1 MFSPGMDGLSSDQ
14 DHGRLSRRR
23 FIAQLTATGLL
34 APALSRSAHAAPPA
48 TRMRLACQTNAW
60 PFVSGLQ
67 GLIPVL
73 ETIKS
78 LGFQGYETSYRN
90 VQEAFSDPKPARD
103 QLEETGLVCAGIHV
117 AAPHLYEPETCIPPL
132 PFLRKIADGSS
143 ALGAEYLILSGR
155 GVGQVDG
162 QLNRDILNQKIA
174 ALLEVAQYCH
184 DLGLKLSYHNHAD
197 DFLRNGA
204 ELDALLST
212 GKSDLIGIWFCPHNA
227 DRAGAKVVEYFAN
240 HHQSVPGIHLTN
252 ILDNTTS
259 GHPFDGEAIHA
270 EIRKADWK
278 GWLVIEEERTRE
290 RREWPETPV
299 VMRSRQHV
307 RQVFGL

>member
-1 MFSPGMDGLSSDQ
+1 MDGFSCNQ

-23 FIAQLTATGLL
+23 FIAQIAATGLFV
-34 APALSRSAHAAPPA
+34 PALSRPAIAAPPV
-48 TRMRLACQTNAW
+48 TQMRLACQTNAW
-60 PFVSGLQ
+60 PFTGGLK

-73 ETIKS
+73 ETIRS

-90 VQEAFSDPKPARD
+90 VQEAFSDPKPART
-103 QLEETGLVCAGIHV
+103 QLEETGLTCAGIHV
-117 AAPHLYEPETCIPPL
+117 AAPNLYEPETCIPPL

-155 GVGQVDG
+155 GVGEVDG
-162 QLNRDILNQKIA
+162 QLNRDILKQKIA
-174 ALLEVAQYCH
+174 ALLEIAQYCH
-184 DLGLKLSYHNHAD
+184 DLGLTLTYHNHAD

-212 GKSDLIGIWFCPHNA
+212 SKSDLIGIWFCPHNA
-227 DRAGAKVVEYFAN
+227 DRAGARVVEYFAN
-240 HHQSVPGIHLTN
+240 HSQSIPGIHLTN

-259 GHPFDGEAIHA
+259 GHPFDSKALLT

-278 GWLVIEEERTRE
+278 GWLVIEEERTRD
-290 RREWPETPV
+290 RPEWPETPV

>member
-1 MFSPGMDGLSSDQ
+1 MDGFSSNQ

-23 FIAQLTATGLL
+23 FIAQLAATGLF
-34 APALSRSAHAAPPA
+34 APALSRSAIAAPPA

-60 PFVSGLQ
+60 PFVGGLK

-73 ETIKS
+73 ETIRS

-90 VQEAFSDPKPARD
+90 VQEAFSDPMPARA
-103 QLEETGLVCAGIHV
+103 QLEETGLTCAGIHV
-117 AAPHLYEPETCIPPL
+117 AAPDLYEPDTCIPPL

-155 GVGQVDG
+155 GVGEVDG
-162 QLNRDILNQKIA
+162 QLNRDILKQKIA
-174 ALLEVAQYCH
+174 ALLEIAQYCR
-184 DLGLKLSYHNHAD
+184 DLGLTLTYHNHAD

-212 GKSDLIGIWFCPHNA
+212 SKGDLIGIWFCPHNA
-227 DRAGAKVVEYFAN
+227 DRAGARVVEYFAN
-240 HHQSVPGIHLTN
+240 HSQSIPGIHLTN

-259 GHPFDGEAIHA
+259 GHPFDGKALLTEM
-270 EIRKADWK
+270 RKADWK
-278 GWLVIEEERTRE
+278 GWLVIEEERTRD
-290 RREWPETPV
+290 RPEWPETPV
-299 VMRSRQHV
+299 VTRSRQHV